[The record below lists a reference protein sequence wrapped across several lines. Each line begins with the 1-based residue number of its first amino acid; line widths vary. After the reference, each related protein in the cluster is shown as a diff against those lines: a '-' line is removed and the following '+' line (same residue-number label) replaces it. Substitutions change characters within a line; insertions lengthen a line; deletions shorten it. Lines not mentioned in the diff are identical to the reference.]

1 MDVAGLVRKAQET
14 RTEAEKIQKLFSM
27 FFSIASTITNTFIT
41 TEDQLNAAYESNKE
55 LKEALDY
62 IITGKKVE
70 NNT

>member
-55 LKEALDY
+55 LK
-62 IITGKKVE
+62 
-70 NNT
+70 